1 MLFKKT
7 KPVVQRTNRRLV
19 SRKRLHARAASSRD
33 EIEEYESESEPSM
46 KLSQAFVVVL
56 ILHVVAVG
64 GIYGFNKLKETTA
77 KPVAKKEAAAP
88 AALTEKAP
96 EPVAESKVETP
107 AAKPVEVAGQT
118 YTVVAGDT
126 LKKIASKFNTSIEAL
141 EKANN
146 LTSTSIIRTGQ
157 MLVVG
162 KAAAAPI
169 AASPAKTE
177 AVPLAKAT
185 PSVVAKPAPVQPAAA
200 KAAQVET
207 KEVAKEAP
215 TAAGESYVVAKG
227 DNPYSIAK
235 KFKVTQDALM
245 KANNIDDPRKLK
257 IGQKLVIP

>member
-1 MLFKKT
+1 VLANVPGTIAGMYSAFKQYGSGKVT
-7 KPVVQRTNRRLV
+7 WQQIVAPAIRAARDGYVVSDGLATTLSTEREHFLKYEG
-19 SRKRLHARAASSRD
+19 SRKLFF
-33 EIEEYESESEPSM
+33 PN
-46 KLSQAFVVVL
+46 
-56 ILHVVAVG
+56 G
-64 GIYGFNKLKETTA
+64 
-77 KPVAKKEAAAP
+77 KP
-88 AALTEKAP
+88 L
-96 EPVAESKVETP
+96 
-107 AAKPVEVAGQT
+107 
-118 YTVVAGDT
+118 VAGDT

-162 KAAAAPI
+162 KAASAHV
-169 AASPAKTE
+169 AASQAKTE

-185 PSVVAKPAPVQPAAA
+185 PSVVAKPEPVQSAAA
-200 KAAQVET
+200 KAAPVET